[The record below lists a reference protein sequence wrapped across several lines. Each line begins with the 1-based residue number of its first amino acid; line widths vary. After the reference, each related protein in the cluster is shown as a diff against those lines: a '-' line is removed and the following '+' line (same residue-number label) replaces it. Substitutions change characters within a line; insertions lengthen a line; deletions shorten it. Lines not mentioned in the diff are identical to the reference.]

1 MILSLWFLLYNQNV
15 YSIDIMF
22 FSYAIEPKL
31 VFNHDF
37 LGFCFNNK
45 IRSHFQF
52 VPRFEV
58 FLVYVPLVW
67 SLLPCQNKCHVFQE
81 AMAMLVEVM

>member
-1 MILSLWFLLYNQNV
+1 
-15 YSIDIMF
+15 MF

-52 VPRFEV
+52 VPCFEV